1 MQPGSDNAAAEQFA
15 ACWRQIAGLHD
26 DAVQFPTIGSLER
39 LLSSVAG
46 CDMMVG
52 MRLHAL
58 ILAAAA
64 GVPSVA
70 LAYDPKVTAF
80 MASCGQ
86 GDAVYDLN
94 APDLD
99 ALSALISRVWAE
111 RPARAAA
118 LEAALPSLRAAATRN
133 IGAALGL
140 LDLT

>member
-1 MQPGSDNAAAEQFA
+1 
-15 ACWRQIAGLHD
+15 
-26 DAVQFPTIGSLER
+26 
-39 LLSSVAG
+39 
-46 CDMMVG
+46 MMVG

-70 LAYDPKVTAF
+70 LSYDPKVAAF
-80 MASCGQ
+80 MQGSGQ

-99 ALSALISRVWAE
+99 ALRGLIARVWAE

-118 LEAALPSLRAAATRN
+118 LRAALPGLRAKAMRNVEAALTLIS
-133 IGAALGL
+133 
-140 LDLT
+140 